1 VDFPID
7 THRAKRRK
15 YLDRRVDRYLAISSG
30 VERCLL
36 NGGVKPERIRR
47 VPSGIDLSRFERVSA
62 DTEWRK
68 SLELPEGRVLMGSVA
83 ALAPHKDQPT
93 LLQAFAR
100 MLRMGIDAH
109 LVILGEGGQRRRLE
123 SLCLELGVGD
133 RVIMPGFT
141 REVLPRMLCFDLFV
155 LSSHLE
161 GLGTAILDAMALG
174 LSVVATRTGGIP
186 DAVIE
191 GETGRL
197 VPPRD
202 VEGMAHAMAAMARD
216 PELRRRM
223 GDAGRERVRAHFDVR
238 RTVELTMEA
247 YAELGPGSLAGN

>member
-1 VDFPID
+1 
-7 THRAKRRK
+7 
-15 YLDRRVDRYLAISSG
+15 VDRYLAISSG

-36 NGGVKPERIRR
+36 DGGVEAGRIRR
-47 VPSGIDLSRFERVSA
+47 VPSGIDLGRFEKVLA
-62 DTEWRK
+62 DREWRE
-68 SLELPEGRVLMGSVA
+68 SLGLPQERVLMGSVA

-100 MLRMGIDAH
+100 MMRMGIDAH

-123 SLCLELGVGD
+123 ALALELGLQD
-133 RVIMPGFT
+133 RVSMPGFT
-141 REVLPRMLCFDLFV
+141 REVLPRMRSFDLFV

-174 LSVVATRTGGIP
+174 LAVVATRTGGIP
-186 DAVIE
+186 DAVVD

-216 PELRRRM
+216 PEARQRM
-223 GDAGRERVRAHFDVR
+223 GEAGRERVRQHFDVR
-238 RTVELTMEA
+238 RTVELTLEA
-247 YAELGPGSLAGN
+247 YSELLEGALAGR